1 MDLGFHNT
9 HRPPSLWHTE
19 TGCAPCQF
27 DRVRVCAWAYFNYRS
42 IWLPITW
49 FITRP
54 PIKQD
59 LG

>member
-1 MDLGFHNT
+1 MTVVFLINST
-9 HRPPSLWHTE
+9 MPRMRACIKE
-19 TGCAPCQF
+19 
-27 DRVRVCAWAYFNYRS
+27 DRWDMYGN

-49 FITRP
+49 VITRP